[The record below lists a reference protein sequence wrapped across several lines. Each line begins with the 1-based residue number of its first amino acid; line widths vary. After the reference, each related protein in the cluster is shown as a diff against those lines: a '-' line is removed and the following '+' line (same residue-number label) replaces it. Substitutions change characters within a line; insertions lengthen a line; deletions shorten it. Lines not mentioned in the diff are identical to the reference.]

1 MKGRMKIVTMK
12 RAFYLFWRGLSTLVA
27 GVAGWLLAFMGMA
40 DDSRYSRITRRV
52 ISTCFAILAVF
63 LVVAAGC
70 GIFENLYYRMHLNR
84 HFDEACVDREYVSS
98 TLSYCT
104 SYDDDGFL
112 KRTDGTTTIKGIQW
126 IARPLGT
133 DSLVC
138 YSDGQKRGYFNL
150 FTGLPVMK
158 PQYSHAWIFSD
169 GLAAV
174 DDEGMIKFIDA
185 SGRVVMDPKV
195 EYAPQSDGYVFHN
208 GYCIIQDGKSN
219 RYGMID
225 RQGKWVLEPQYFYI
239 RIDDD
244 FWIVDNG
251 KGQCVV
257 DSSLH
262 TVVPYT
268 QGRIFVLDGYISVTL
283 SDHSIRRYNLD
294 GTLVDGCYVNE
305 VYTLCYDSDELRYP
319 QTKYYNDEGELVSET
334 DSEDAV
340 PVEKAARCRSY
351 EAETGW
357 YGLMSPDGRIITPPS
372 YTSIKAI
379 AYDLYLCKDNDEDG
393 VILNGKGER
402 IR

>member
-1 MKGRMKIVTMK
+1 MKGRTKIVTMK

-27 GVAGWLLAFMGMA
+27 GVVGWLLAFMGMA
-40 DDSRYSRITRRV
+40 DDSRYSRILRRV
-52 ISTCFAILAVF
+52 ISTCFAIFAVF

-84 HFDEACVDREYVSS
+84 HFDEACVDREHGSR

-138 YSDGQKRGYFNL
+138 YSDGQKRGYFNM
-150 FTGLPVMK
+150 FTGLPVIK

-174 DDEGMIKFIDA
+174 DDGGMIKFIDA

-257 DSSLH
+257 DSSLY

>member
-27 GVAGWLLAFMGMA
+27 GVVGWLLAFMGMA
-40 DDSRYSRITRRV
+40 DDSRYSRILRRV
-52 ISTCFAILAVF
+52 ISTCFAIFAVF

-104 SYDDDGFL
+104 SYDDVGFL

-138 YSDGQKRGYFNL
+138 YSDGQKRGYFNM
-150 FTGLPVMK
+150 FTGLPVIK

-174 DDEGMIKFIDA
+174 DDGGMIKFIDA
-185 SGRVVMDPKV
+185 SGKVVMDPKV

-208 GYCIIQDGKSN
+208 GNCIIQDGKSN

-357 YGLMSPDGRIITPPS
+357 YGLMSPDGRVITPPS

>member
-1 MKGRMKIVTMK
+1 MKGRTKFVTMK

-52 ISTCFAILAVF
+52 VSTCFAIFAVF

-84 HFDEACVDREYVSS
+84 HFDEACVDREYGSS
-98 TLSYCT
+98 TQTYCT

-112 KRTDGTTTIKGIQW
+112 KSTDGTNTIKGIQW

-138 YSDGQKRGYFNL
+138 YSDGQKRGYFNM
-150 FTGLPVMK
+150 FTGLPVIK

-357 YGLMSPDGRIITPPS
+357 YGLMSPDGRVITPPS